1 MVRQIK
7 IEQID
12 DLMKE
17 AVQELVQKT
26 TLQWTTL
33 AKKATPV
40 KTGNLRNGWKTNIQ
54 KFNGTIINNVEYAE
68 PVIYGTALP
77 PSWGGRFR
85 TRQNTIKGSLNNV
98 NRSEVNDLIESQDK
112 ILTISAG
119 DLTFVPTTKDR
130 VVISS
135 VEFKIISVTTN
146 EQNNTPI
153 SFELVLR

>member
-40 KTGNLRNGWKTNIQ
+40 DTGNLRNDWKTDIG
-54 KFNGTIINNVEYAE
+54 KLRGTIINRMEYAE

-77 PSWGGRFR
+77 PSWKGRYR
-85 TRQNTIKGSLNNV
+85 TRQQTIKGFPELQAKQLTV
-98 NRSEVNDLIESQDK
+98 GYIPKELKRIIRSK
-112 ILTISAG
+112 
-119 DLTFVPTTKDR
+119 
-130 VVISS
+130 
-135 VEFKIISVTTN
+135 
-146 EQNNTPI
+146 
-153 SFELVLR
+153 

>member
-7 IEQID
+7 IDQID

-40 KTGNLRNGWKTNIQ
+40 GETGNLRNDWKTDIG
-54 KFNGTIINNVEYAE
+54 KLRGTIINRMEYAE

-77 PSWGGRFR
+77 PSWKGRYR
-85 TRQNTIKGSLNNV
+85 TRQQTIKGFPELQAKQLTV
-98 NRSEVNDLIESQDK
+98 GYIPKELKRIIRSK
-112 ILTISAG
+112 
-119 DLTFVPTTKDR
+119 
-130 VVISS
+130 
-135 VEFKIISVTTN
+135 
-146 EQNNTPI
+146 
-153 SFELVLR
+153 

>member
-1 MVRQIK
+1 MARQIK

-40 KTGNLRNGWKTNIQ
+40 GETGNLRNDWKTDIG
-54 KFNGTIINNVEYAE
+54 KLRGTIINRMEYAE

-77 PSWGGRFR
+77 PSWKGRYR
-85 TRQNTIKGSLNNV
+85 TRQQTIKGFPEL
-98 NRSEVNDLIESQDK
+98 QAK
-112 ILTISAG
+112 QLTVGYIPQQ
-119 DLTFVPTTKDR
+119 LR
-130 VVISS
+130 
-135 VEFKIISVTTN
+135 KIIRSK
-146 EQNNTPI
+146 
-153 SFELVLR
+153 

>member
-7 IEQID
+7 LEPID

-40 KTGNLRNGWKTNIQ
+40 GETGNLRNDWKTDIG
-54 KFNGTIINNVEYAE
+54 KFRGTIINRMEYAE

-77 PSWGGRFR
+77 PSWGGRYR
-85 TRQNTIKGSLNNV
+85 TRKNTIKGFPEL
-98 NRSEVNDLIESQDK
+98 QAK
-112 ILTISAG
+112 QLTTGYIPQQ
-119 DLTFVPTTKDR
+119 LKR
-130 VVISS
+130 
-135 VEFKIISVTTN
+135 II
-146 EQNNTPI
+146 
-153 SFELVLR
+153 RGM